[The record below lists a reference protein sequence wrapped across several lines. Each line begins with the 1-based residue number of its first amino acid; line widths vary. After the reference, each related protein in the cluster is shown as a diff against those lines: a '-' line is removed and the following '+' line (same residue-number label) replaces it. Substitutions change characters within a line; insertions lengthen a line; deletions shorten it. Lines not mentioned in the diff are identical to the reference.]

1 MRIIYK
7 GMPIDSKIEEKRIEQ
22 LMHDDAINR
31 VTKITVKIPT
41 DNYSLTLVPSVDH
54 ITDEGL
60 VSWGDNIGGYLNDTS
75 VHVYE
80 KAGVYDISGHFTFGL
95 GVEPTDSMKEC
106 LVEVKNLTEVSKNLS
121 FAFSRCKKL
130 LMFNCNTLL
139 Y

>member
-1 MRIIYK
+1 MKVIYK
-7 GMPIDSKIEEKRIEQ
+7 GIAIDSKIEEKRIEQ
-22 LMHDDAINR
+22 LMQDDAINR

-60 VSWGDNIGGYLNDTS
+60 VSWGDNTGGYLNDNP

-106 LVEVKNLTEVSKNLS
+106 LVEVKNLTEASEDLNYAFRFCGNLIRYS
-121 FAFSRCKKL
+121 IKMYC
-130 LMFNCNTLL
+130 
-139 Y
+139 